1 MKRTALQV
9 VKRVLRMLKRA
20 YPGSVVIHRRGE
32 VTLDLETG
40 EKTFDVQAWQ
50 VNKAIILP
58 QDTSRLF
65 SYDLSFI
72 ASLKQFTYGAQY
84 DASRRRIIVD
94 NADLPQGWKP
104 RKDDYIVYENTK
116 YEITEIQ
123 QFEFNAGIIYT
134 LKGLVGEPT
143 GLVIPILWRNTLH
156 LHEEFSHD

>member
-1 MKRTALQV
+1 MSRTALQV

-40 EKTFDVQAWQ
+40 EKTFDIQAWQ
-50 VNKAIILP
+50 INKAIILP
-58 QDTSRLF
+58 ADHSRVF
-65 SYDLSFI
+65 SYDLGFI

-84 DASRRRIIVD
+84 DQNKRRIIVD
-94 NADLPQGWKP
+94 NVDLPRGWKP
-104 RKDDYIVYENTK
+104 HKDDYLVYDGMK

-134 LKGLVGEPT
+134 LKGIVGEPT

-156 LHEEFSHD
+156 LQEEFSHD